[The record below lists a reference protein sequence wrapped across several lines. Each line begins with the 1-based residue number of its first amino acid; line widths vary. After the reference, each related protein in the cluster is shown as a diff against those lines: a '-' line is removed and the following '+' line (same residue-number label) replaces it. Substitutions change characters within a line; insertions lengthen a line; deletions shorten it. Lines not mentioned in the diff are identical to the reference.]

1 MSYIDQ
7 TENTSITADKAYLSS
22 FMAADLI
29 AIDDLYSSF
38 GYGISN
44 AFNGDTTYGFNTNI
58 ASSTSAIFNEM
69 MAHLADYRTGK
80 SAD

>member
-1 MSYIDQ
+1 MIFDVMH
-7 TENTSITADKAYLSS
+7 IVAYLSN
-22 FMAADLI
+22 FMTSDLI

-58 ASSTSAIFNEM
+58 GDLLKFISSEHYCLPCFS
-69 MAHLADYRTGK
+69 LG
-80 SAD
+80 